1 MKKSLV
7 SVLVFGMFGIA
18 LSAQDAT
25 RGGTLYKQQCVSCHG
40 DGLEGRSGPSLAGGD
55 FRSRWPTADLV
66 DKIKNTMPQ
75 NSPGKLTTVQAADLA
90 AYIQQAGKSVANAA
104 PARAPTTAT
113 LPAFPAAGNLSQLMR
128 GIMFPNSNI
137 IFTVQTHDPA
147 EKKKA
152 GDAATADGG
161 FNWSMWGSDLYSGW
175 EIVDYAAIALAE
187 SAPLML
193 TPGRRCENGKPVPV
207 NDPDW
212 IRFTKEM
219 AEVGRTAYRASQT
232 RTQEKVSDLSGDVA
246 DACLH
251 CHQVFR
257 DNARRGR
264 TGADPSNKELRCTK
278 N

>member
-1 MKKSLV
+1 MKKSLLT
-7 SVLVFGMFGIA
+7 VLVFAVFAIA

-25 RGGTLYKQQCVSCHG
+25 QQTGQST
-40 DGLEGRSGPSLAGGD
+40 SS
-55 FRSRWPTADLV
+55 
-66 DKIKNTMPQ
+66 
-75 NSPGKLTTVQAADLA
+75 
-90 AYIQQAGKSVANAA
+90 AA
-104 PARAPTTAT
+104 PAATSVAAPAT
-113 LPAFPAAGNLSQLMR
+113 DFPPAANLLQLMR

-137 IFTVQTHDPA
+137 IFTVQTHDPG

-152 GDAATADGG
+152 GATVADGG
-161 FNWSMWGSDLYSGW
+161 FNWAAWGTDLYSGW
-175 EIVDYAAIALAE
+175 DIVDYAALALAD

-212 IRFTKEM
+212 IRFSKEM
-219 AEVGRTAYRASQT
+219 SEVGRAVYRASQT
-232 RTQEKVSDLSGDVA
+232 RDQQKVSDMSGDVA

-257 DNARRGR
+257 DRFRGR
-264 TGADPSNKELRCTK
+264 GRGPGGPSGNESRCTK